1 MTVCPFT
8 FRWVILFLR
17 SGTCGDRRWAGIKPS
32 IQTPQSNSDIGWCCL
47 YFDLQVVISPLMW
60 DARQFPECLGFFVRI
75 YCYVG
80 LEISCLD
87 IICLAFFHKLMWETC
102 FWMTIFEKQM
112 YLLHRYISFVLFLST
127 KLKKKKK
134 WFFSTHFKGNI
145 SSYLIQNFFLLQ
157 NLQFYFYFCFYF
169 LLIF

>member
-47 YFDLQVVISPLMW
+47 YFDLQVVIRPLMW
-60 DARQFPECLGFFVRI
+60 DARQFLECLGFFVHI

-80 LEISCLD
+80 LEICCLD
-87 IICLAFFHKLMWETC
+87 IMCLAFFHKLMWETFLNDN
-102 FWMTIFEKQM
+102 FWKTNVFVAHI
-112 YLLHRYISFVLFLST
+112 YLICTVFKYKTF
-127 KLKKKKK
+127 KK

-145 SSYLIQNFFLLQ
+145 SSYLIQNYFLLQ